1 VNYAAS
7 GKGRIA
13 EMTDSKPPSDSEE
26 WQDEKWYDRTRYQV
40 LLVVGGIVLFV
51 LVRGWILDWYR
62 WILDWYINPHTS
74 GQKKDLVQTLGL
86 LTAGVAGAVGIFF
99 TGRGQRITQERLQQ
113 RYEAWQTEMRSYC
126 VETKLGRAEHLWN
139 DYQHRHNLVWNL
151 VFRLTLAVGVL
162 AIIPYTQV
170 EIMKRLGGWI
180 LVPPFLGFVLAL
192 VGFLR
197 VRREVKLLDHVRG
210 LYRPLQDSL
219 FYEFHGDETS
229 TFGRWV
235 LIYIG
240 ILTVLAALN
249 ILQID
254 ICWVPK
260 DSAISVFHSS
270 WVCEL

>member
-1 VNYAAS
+1 MGTSLDRLFRLKRDDATKQRHAA
-7 GKGRIA
+7 
-13 EMTDSKPPSDSEE
+13 
-26 WQDEKWYDRTRYQV
+26 W
-40 LLVVGGIVLFV
+40 L
-51 LVRGWILDWYR
+51 
-62 WILDWYINPHTS
+62 
-74 GQKKDLVQTLGL
+74 QK
-86 LTAGVAGAVGIFF
+86 IC
-99 TGRGQRITQERLQQ
+99 
-113 RYEAWQTEMRSYC
+113 SYS

-151 VFRLTLAVGVL
+151 VFRLTAAVVVL

-170 EIMKRLGGWI
+170 EVMKRLGGWI
-180 LVPPFLGFVLAL
+180 LVPPFLGFVLAMM
-192 VGFLR
+192 GFFR
-197 VRREVKLLDHVRG
+197 VRREVKLLDHIRG

-249 ILQID
+249 ILLID
-254 ICWVPK
+254 VCWMPK